1 MPKAKPTHE
10 RKLLGNCFYV
20 RKHKIVSQTA
30 KTTSCLCLFTQN
42 NPMLPLAESFEACR
56 ISKMRHD
63 TSEIR
68 ISDKKIGMI
77 DQS

>member
-1 MPKAKPTHE
+1 MKQELK
-10 RKLLGNCFYV
+10 V
-20 RKHKIVSQTA
+20 
-30 KTTSCLCLFTQN
+30 
-42 NPMLPLAESFEACR
+42 FEAYR

-63 TSEIR
+63 TGEIR

>member
-1 MPKAKPTHE
+1 MASVTRFIGGHFPLYNEADQFWSHCIT
-10 RKLLGNCFYV
+10 L
-20 RKHKIVSQTA
+20 
-30 KTTSCLCLFTQN
+30 TSGIFLFTTK
-42 NPMLPLAESFEACR
+42 AESFEACR

>member
-1 MPKAKPTHE
+1 MAKSKAYYAAEYALCERLPK
-10 RKLLGNCFYV
+10 L
-20 RKHKIVSQTA
+20 
-30 KTTSCLCLFTQN
+30 
-42 NPMLPLAESFEACR
+42 LAESFEACR

-77 DQS
+77 DQSWDSSSEMR

>member
-1 MPKAKPTHE
+1 M
-10 RKLLGNCFYV
+10 
-20 RKHKIVSQTA
+20 SQPQLTI
-30 KTTSCLCLFTQN
+30 
-42 NPMLPLAESFEACR
+42 AESFEACH

-63 TSEIR
+63 TREIR

>member
-1 MPKAKPTHE
+1 MGRLARQPA
-10 RKLLGNCFYV
+10 
-20 RKHKIVSQTA
+20 
-30 KTTSCLCLFTQN
+30 
-42 NPMLPLAESFEACR
+42 MLETLAESFEACR

>member
-1 MPKAKPTHE
+1 M
-10 RKLLGNCFYV
+10 C
-20 RKHKIVSQTA
+20 
-30 KTTSCLCLFTQN
+30 CLINEQV
-42 NPMLPLAESFEACR
+42 AESFEACR

-63 TSEIR
+63 TREIR

>member
-1 MPKAKPTHE
+1 M
-10 RKLLGNCFYV
+10 
-20 RKHKIVSQTA
+20 
-30 KTTSCLCLFTQN
+30 TTV
-42 NPMLPLAESFEACR
+42 AESFEACR